1 MKNTE
6 TLEQMVNLES
16 LAKRIKMR
24 NFSDKEVTHYFLT
37 LYEVYDVESI
47 NKLMIIFNSK

>member
-16 LAKRIKMR
+16 LAKLIKNR
-24 NFSDKEVTHYFLT
+24 NFSDEQITKYFLK
-37 LYEVYDVESI
+37 LYELYDVESI